1 MADFDEASND
11 EKLEIAQYFLLNSP
25 PGQFHEVLTDV
36 RKLLPEGLLTDQC
49 AAGIARAYNSKTGKI
64 VTAPSG
70 LKTILSPAGELDPTH
85 YIDPSNQSVFSVDH
99 LTMETMSSEKVL
111 SDMPH
116 ESLSDIQKEL
126 QDLLKSHLSES
137 YPSEESAGSIFCK
150 NGNINITITGEKSN
164 LRNFWSGRIS
174 STWILTPAPP
184 PSALT
189 GLESSGDVSDDNDV
203 LQFCISGDIKT
214 HAHYYEDGNV
224 QLQSSRSFP
233 SKQLNLNKELNT
245 VAKDAMMHIKESENS
260 LQAGLQDMYLHMNEE
275 TFRQMRRLMPVTR
288 SKMEWN
294 INAVRM
300 IKQTRK

>member
-1 MADFDEASND
+1 
-11 EKLEIAQYFLLNSP
+11 
-25 PGQFHEVLTDV
+25 
-36 RKLLPEGLLTDQC
+36 
-49 AAGIARAYNSKTGKI
+49 
-64 VTAPSG
+64 
-70 LKTILSPAGELDPTH
+70 
-85 YIDPSNQSVFSVDH
+85 
-99 LTMETMSSEKVL
+99 MSSEKVL

-116 ESLSDIQKEL
+116 ERLSDIQKEL

-137 YPSEESAGSIFCK
+137 YPSEESAGSVFCK

-174 STWILTPAPP
+174 STWTLTPAPP

-189 GLESSGDVSDDNDV
+189 GPESSGDVSDENDV
-203 LQFCISGDIKT
+203 LQFCISGDIKI

-245 VAKDAMMHIKESENS
+245 VAKDAMMHIKESEKS

-288 SKMEWN
+288 LVCIFELMWKYGLMNVSEYVYLYAYECLCKHFVYQLKIFVYFIYVEH
-294 INAVRM
+294 V
-300 IKQTRK
+300 